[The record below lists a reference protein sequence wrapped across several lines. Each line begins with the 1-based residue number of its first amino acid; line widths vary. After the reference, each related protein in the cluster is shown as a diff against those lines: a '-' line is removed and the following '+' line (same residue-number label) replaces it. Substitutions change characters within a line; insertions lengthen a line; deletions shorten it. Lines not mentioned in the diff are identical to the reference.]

1 MPKFNTKLVK
11 ISRSGPD
18 GNAFVVMGRCQTAL
32 RDAGATDD
40 DIQDYLK
47 EAKSGNYEHLLAVSA
62 EWCKFK
68 ATR

>member
-18 GNAFVVMGRCQTAL
+18 GNAFVVMGRCQEAL
-32 RDAGATDD
+32 RSAGATSE
-40 DIQDYLK
+40 DIQAYLA
-47 EAKSGNYEHLLAVSA
+47 EAKAGNYEHLLAVSA